1 MLASSSNTTT
11 TTTDEIL
18 GNQHKGGDQRK
29 VETRTLTRRKTMASA
44 FEECQLIGRQEEKSK
59 MVELICNQSNQSTQD
74 LLVIS
79 VWGMGGVGKTTL
91 VKDVYES
98 QKVIGMFEKRACITV
113 MRPFILKE
121 FLKGL
126 IVQLSVQSSSEKKK
140 GAMDFGHSTRNTV
153 AMMGDEALIKE
164 LARLLE
170 GNKCLIVLD
179 DVSSRAEW
187 DHIIQSFPKLDRS
200 CCILVTTREES
211 IAKHC
216 SQKQENI
223 YKLNVLEYKDAQDL
237 FARKVLLHYNPTICL
252 DLSLIIIVYIRTT

>member
-1 MLASSSNTTT
+1 
-11 TTTDEIL
+11 
-18 GNQHKGGDQRK
+18 
-29 VETRTLTRRKTMASA
+29 
-44 FEECQLIGRQEEKSK
+44 
-59 MVELICNQSNQSTQD
+59 
-74 LLVIS
+74 
-79 VWGMGGVGKTTL
+79 
-91 VKDVYES
+91 
-98 QKVIGMFEKRACITV
+98 MFKKRACITV

-211 IAKHC
+211 IEEHC
-216 SQKQENI
+216 SKKQENI
-223 YKLNVLEYKDAQDL
+223 YKLNVLKYKDAQDL
-237 FARKVLLHYNPTICL
+237 FARKVLLHYNPIICVE
-252 DLSLIIIVYIRTT
+252 LSL